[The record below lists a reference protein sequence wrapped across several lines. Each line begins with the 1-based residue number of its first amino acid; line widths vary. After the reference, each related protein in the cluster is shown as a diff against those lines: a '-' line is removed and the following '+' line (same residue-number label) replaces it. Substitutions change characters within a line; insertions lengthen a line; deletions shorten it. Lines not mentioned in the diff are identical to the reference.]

1 MAKPDKVENK
11 IENKDQK
18 VEKSSKKV
26 NKSSYSKKKKT
37 KKNILNGIAYVQSTF
52 NNTIISI
59 ADTNGNVVS
68 WASAGQ
74 KGFKGSRK
82 STPYAAQVAADS
94 AAAKALEYGM
104 KTLSVEVKGPGSG
117 RETALRALQ
126 ARGFKILSIKDTTPM
141 PHNGTRP
148 PIKPSKLDVKISED
162 LTKAT
167 IVAEPLEKG
176 YGLTLGNSLRRILL
190 SSIRGAAVNSIQI
203 DGVLHEFTSI
213 KGVREDVTDIVLN
226 VKSLALKSLSEG
238 TKKLVLDAKG
248 PGEIKASDITPTA
261 DVEILNPDLVIC
273 NLDEKTNFHMEM
285 NINTG
290 KGYVPA
296 ELNKPEE
303 PPLGLIAIDS
313 LYSPVKKVSYSV
325 STARE
330 GKALDYDKLTMIVE
344 TNGSISA
351 EDAVA
356 YSARIFQDQL
366 KMFVNFDEPVE
377 APIKEVSS
385 EPEFNKNLLRKV
397 DELELS
403 VRSMNC
409 LKNDNIIYIGD
420 LVQKSEGEM
429 LRTPNFGRKSL
440 NEIKEVL
447 TAMSLYLGMEIPNWP
462 PDNIAEMSKKL
473 EEAI

>member
-1 MAKPDKVENK
+1 ME
-11 IENKDQK
+11 
-18 VEKSSKKV
+18 
-26 NKSSYSKKKKT
+26 T
-37 KKNILNGIAYVQSTF
+37 
-52 NNTIISI
+52 
-59 ADTNGNVVS
+59 
-68 WASAGQ
+68 
-74 KGFKGSRK
+74 
-82 STPYAAQVAADS
+82 
-94 AAAKALEYGM
+94 
-104 KTLSVEVKGPGSG
+104 VEVNTKNWKK
-117 RETALRALQ
+117 L
-126 ARGFKILSIKDTTPM
+126 
-141 PHNGTRP
+141 
-148 PIKPSKLDVKISED
+148 IKPTKLDVQLSQDKSYAKI
-162 LTKAT
+162 
-167 IVAEPLEKG
+167 IAEPLEKG

-190 SSIRGAAVNSIQI
+190 SSIRGTAVTAIQI

-226 VKSLALKSLSEG
+226 IKSLALKSSSENS
-238 TKKLVLDAKG
+238 KKLVLDAKG
-248 PGEIKASDITPTA
+248 PGEIKASNINSVADI
-261 DVEILNPDLVIC
+261 EILNPDLIIC
-273 NLDEKTNFHMEM
+273 NLDENTNFHMEM
-285 NINTG
+285 TVGTG
-290 KGYVPA
+290 KGYVSA
-296 ELNKPEE
+296 DMNKPEE
-303 PPLGLIAIDS
+303 PPLGLIPIDS
-313 LYSPVKKVSYSV
+313 LFSPVKKVSYSV

-330 GKALDYDKLTMIVE
+330 GKALDYDKLTMEVA

-366 KMFVNFDEPVE
+366 GMFVNFDEPQETIVIE
-377 APIKEVSS
+377 QSK

-447 TAMSLYLGMEIPNWP
+447 TGMSLYLGMEIPNWP
-462 PDNIAEMSKKL
+462 PDNIAELSKKL

>member
-1 MAKPDKVENK
+1 MQTENVNVKNWKSLLKP
-11 IENKDQK
+11 
-18 VEKSSKKV
+18 
-26 NKSSYSKKKKT
+26 
-37 KKNILNGIAYVQSTF
+37 A
-52 NNTIISI
+52 
-59 ADTNGNVVS
+59 
-68 WASAGQ
+68 
-74 KGFKGSRK
+74 
-82 STPYAAQVAADS
+82 
-94 AAAKALEYGM
+94 
-104 KTLSVEVKGPGSG
+104 
-117 RETALRALQ
+117 
-126 ARGFKILSIKDTTPM
+126 
-141 PHNGTRP
+141 
-148 PIKPSKLDVKISED
+148 KLDLQLSDDKSYA
-162 LTKAT
+162 K

-190 SSIRGAAVNSIQI
+190 SSIRGAAVTAIQI

-226 VKSLALKSLSEG
+226 VKSLALKGSFEG
-238 TKKLVLDAKG
+238 SKKLILDAKG
-248 PGEIKASDITPTA
+248 PGEIKASDITSVA

-273 NLDEKTNFHMEM
+273 NLDENTSFHMEM
-285 NINTG
+285 TVGNG

-296 ELNKPEE
+296 VMNKPEE
-303 PPLGLIAIDS
+303 PPLGLIPIDS
-313 LYSPVKKVSYSV
+313 LFSPVKKVSYSI

-330 GKALDYDKLTMIVE
+330 GKALDYDKLTMEVQ

-356 YSARIFQDQL
+356 YSAKIFQDQL
-366 KMFVNFDEPVE
+366 SMFINFDEPQ
-377 APIKEVSS
+377 EVTIR
-385 EPEFNKNLLRKV
+385 EKPTAPEFNKNLLRKV

-447 TAMSLYLGMEIPNWP
+447 NGMSLYLGMEIPNWP
-462 PDNIAEMSKKL
+462 PDNIAELSKKL

>member
-1 MAKPDKVENK
+1 MENLDVNVK
-11 IENKDQK
+11 NW
-18 VEKSSKKV
+18 KS
-26 NKSSYSKKKKT
+26 
-37 KKNILNGIAYVQSTF
+37 L
-52 NNTIISI
+52 
-59 ADTNGNVVS
+59 
-68 WASAGQ
+68 
-74 KGFKGSRK
+74 
-82 STPYAAQVAADS
+82 
-94 AAAKALEYGM
+94 
-104 KTLSVEVKGPGSG
+104 
-117 RETALRALQ
+117 
-126 ARGFKILSIKDTTPM
+126 
-141 PHNGTRP
+141 
-148 PIKPSKLDVKISED
+148 IKPGNLDVQLSED
-162 LTKAT
+162 KSYAK
-167 IVAEPLEKG
+167 IIAEPLEKG

-190 SSIRGAAVNSIQI
+190 SSIRGTAVTAIQI

-213 KGVREDVTDIVLN
+213 KGIREDVTDIVLN
-226 VKSLALKSLSEG
+226 VKSLALKSSSEG
-238 TKKLVLDAKG
+238 IKKLILDVKG
-248 PGEIKASDITPTA
+248 PGEIKASDITPVA
-261 DVEILNPDLVIC
+261 DIEILNPDLVIC

-285 NINTG
+285 IVSSG

-296 ELNKPEE
+296 DMNKPEE

-313 LYSPVKKVSYSV
+313 LFSPVKKVSYSI

-330 GKALDYDKLTMIVE
+330 GKALDYDKLTMEVE

-366 KMFVNFDEPVE
+366 NMFVNFDEPQ
-377 APIKEVSS
+377 EVVVQEKST

-397 DELELS
+397 EELELS

-447 TAMSLYLGMEIPNWP
+447 TGMSLYLGMEIPNWP

>member
-1 MAKPDKVENK
+1 MENLDVNAKNW
-11 IENKDQK
+11 
-18 VEKSSKKV
+18 KS
-26 NKSSYSKKKKT
+26 
-37 KKNILNGIAYVQSTF
+37 L
-52 NNTIISI
+52 
-59 ADTNGNVVS
+59 
-68 WASAGQ
+68 
-74 KGFKGSRK
+74 
-82 STPYAAQVAADS
+82 
-94 AAAKALEYGM
+94 
-104 KTLSVEVKGPGSG
+104 
-117 RETALRALQ
+117 
-126 ARGFKILSIKDTTPM
+126 
-141 PHNGTRP
+141 
-148 PIKPSKLDVKISED
+148 IKPTKLEIQQTDDKSHA
-162 LTKAT
+162 K

-190 SSIRGAAVNSIQI
+190 SSIRGTAVTAIQI

-226 VKSLALKSLSEG
+226 VKSLALKSESEG

-248 PGEIKASDITPTA
+248 PGEIKASNITSIP

-285 NINTG
+285 TVGSG
-290 KGYVPA
+290 KGYVSA
-296 ELNKPEE
+296 DMNKPEE
-303 PPLGLIAIDS
+303 PPLGLIPIDS
-313 LYSPVKKVSYSV
+313 LFSPVKKVSYSI

-330 GKALDYDKLTMIVE
+330 GKALDYDKLIMEVE

-366 KMFVNFDEPVE
+366 GMFINFNEPQEIPV
-377 APIKEVSS
+377 KETST

-447 TAMSLYLGMEIPNWP
+447 TGMSLYLGMEIPNWP
-462 PDNIAEMSKKL
+462 PDNIAELSKKL
-473 EEAI
+473 EESI